1 MNAGLTESQ
10 EILLDNVAR
19 TSRKVFLRRMMIGA
33 NRKENADEIRRIE
46 DLLRGACD
54 DIREVKEKTGLI
66 EGVGRMFATMIKGS
80 HQDAERI
87 YPSKKK

>member
-46 DLLRGACD
+46 DL
-54 DIREVKEKTGLI
+54 
-66 EGVGRMFATMIKGS
+66 
-80 HQDAERI
+80 
-87 YPSKKK
+87 